1 MQKELFLQQVTE
13 SPAYQV
19 GVQVGKVDLTSGSV
33 LSEGRGL
40 GWVTS
45 HQGPCT
51 VEPGVAS
58 VL

>member
-19 GVQVGKVDLTSGSV
+19 GVQVGKVDSTSGSV
-33 LSEGRGL
+33 LSERRGL

-45 HQGPCT
+45 HQDPCS